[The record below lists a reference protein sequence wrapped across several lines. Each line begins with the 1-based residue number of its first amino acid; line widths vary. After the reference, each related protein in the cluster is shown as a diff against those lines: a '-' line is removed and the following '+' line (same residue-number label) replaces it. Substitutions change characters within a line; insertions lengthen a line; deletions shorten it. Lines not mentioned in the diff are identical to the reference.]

1 MNFNIQMVQMTAVLT
16 QNELKKAI
24 ARKKQTSF
32 TMTDEQWEELYEKA
46 LSMIQLCLATV
57 VLHDVLD

>member
-1 MNFNIQMVQMTAVLT
+1 MTAAPT
-16 QNELKKAI
+16 RNELKKAI